1 MGCCGGDREKLA
13 AVRAEQKWEYI
24 VSINYLYLND
34 VTKCCQN
41 LDDFKSNSCWV
52 PFTYGFLWFNLFISV
67 SVYAVDT
74 FTAVNLL
81 AFDRWSGQIEP
92 AIPLNI
98 SRWIFAGCIILS
110 FVLLFYRWL
119 RAIRVMKGSGV
130 AQSYLDPLAV
140 RIQSVRMGKEGRGW
154 KRFLVFAELTKSRK
168 GADYVA
174 LFTFY
179 SFEGRQS
186 IIVQGIATDKVKLGP
201 VLSSLKD
208 HARSLTL

>member
-1 MGCCGGDREKLA
+1 MGVHC
-13 AVRAEQKWEYI
+13 EYGKRLL
-24 VSINYLYLND
+24 VNGAKD
-34 VTKCCQN
+34 EQN
-41 LDDFKSNSCWV
+41 LDDFKSNSCWL
-52 PFTYGFLWFNLFISV
+52 PFTYGFLWFNLFLSV
-67 SVYAVDT
+67 SIYAVDT

-81 AFDRWSGQIEP
+81 AFDRWSGKINP
-92 AIPLNI
+92 VIPLNI

-119 RAIRVMKGSGV
+119 RAIRVMRGSGV

-140 RIQSVRMGKEGRGW
+140 RIQSARMGKEGRGW

-179 SFEGRQS
+179 SFEGERLLLVLG
-186 IIVQGIATDKVKLGP
+186 IVTNQPKRGLE
-201 VLSSLKD
+201 LSSPKGHD
-208 HARSLTL
+208 R

>member
-1 MGCCGGDREKLA
+1 
-13 AVRAEQKWEYI
+13 
-24 VSINYLYLND
+24 
-34 VTKCCQN
+34 
-41 LDDFKSNSCWV
+41 
-52 PFTYGFLWFNLFISV
+52 
-67 SVYAVDT
+67 
-74 FTAVNLL
+74 
-81 AFDRWSGQIEP
+81 
-92 AIPLNI
+92 
-98 SRWIFAGCIILS
+98 
-110 FVLLFYRWL
+110 
-119 RAIRVMKGSGV
+119 MKGSGV

-186 IIVQGIATDKVKLGP
+186 IIVRGIATDKVKLGP
-201 VLSSLKD
+201 VLSSPRD

>member
-1 MGCCGGDREKLA
+1 L
-13 AVRAEQKWEYI
+13 
-24 VSINYLYLND
+24 
-34 VTKCCQN
+34 
-41 LDDFKSNSCWV
+41 
-52 PFTYGFLWFNLFISV
+52 PFTYGFLWLNLFISV
-67 SVYAVDT
+67 SVYSVDT

-81 AFDRWSGQIEP
+81 VFDRWSGKIKP
-92 AIPLNI
+92 AIPLAI

-179 SFEGRQS
+179 SFEGKQS
-186 IIVQGIATDKVKLGP
+186 IPVQRMTADKIQSLDQNCLRRRTTSSHQRFNTLLCLTSGLDSRRQKCTNTWQLTHGP
-201 VLSSLKD
+201 VL
-208 HARSLTL
+208 